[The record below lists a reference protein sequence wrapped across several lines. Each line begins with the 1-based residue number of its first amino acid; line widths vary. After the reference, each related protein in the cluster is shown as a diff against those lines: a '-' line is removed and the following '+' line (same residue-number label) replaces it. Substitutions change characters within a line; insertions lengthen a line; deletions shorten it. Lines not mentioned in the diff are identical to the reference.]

1 MIISGG
7 YSLMGCIKDIPTLK
21 GDNYAEWKRKLDL
34 AFILGEVD
42 WVLTTPCPI
51 EPAELV
57 RGENES
63 DADWQKRQR
72 DNAPLVMSYDIEQK
86 KWSLANKKC
95 LAVVKNTIEPT
106 ILGSIPECDAVS
118 EYLERIKS
126 QFTGSSKTYAT
137 QLIKQLVTERY
148 HGGGVRDHIL
158 RMSNMASKLKP
169 MDLGITDDFLVHLVM
184 ASLPKQFDNFIV
196 NYNISPEKWTFE
208 KLIANCVQEEERIKE
223 SNGGS
228 INYVKDKKKNHKS
241 PTSKGKQSQHLPQ
254 QQQFAV
260 EKDQCL
266 HCKKTGHY
274 KKDCPDFL
282 KMIMAKKGEN
292 IITFVNESHYVG
304 YSRSTWWIDSG
315 ATIHACNCLKAFRST
330 RTTQRRESTIR
341 VANGVEEKVEA
352 VGDLPL
358 ELANGFILLLRD
370 VFYVPSL
377 QRNLISVSKLDFD
390 GYDCRFGSGKC
401 ELWHNNAC
409 IGLAVLRDELY
420 LLSLSENV
428 NVVSSL
434 TKENKKRKRTPD
446 VSSKLWHCRLGH
458 ISRGRI
464 ERLVKNEILPPLE
477 FSDLEQCIECIKGKF
492 VKSIKKGAKR
502 SAGILEIIH
511 TDICGP
517 FPVKS
522 VDGYDS
528 FITFT
533 DDYSRYGYIYPIKE
547 RSEALD
553 KFKIFKAE
561 VENQHDIKIKVV
573 RSDRGGEYY
582 GRHTPYGQVPGPFA
596 RFLLENGIVA
606 QYSTPGEPQQNGV
619 AERRNRTLMDMV
631 RSMMSYST
639 LPLGLWMEALKTA
652 IHILNRV
659 PSKSVPKTPYELWT
673 GRVPSLTHLRVWGS
687 PAEAKVFN
695 PNIGK
700 LDPKTV
706 SCHFIGYPERSK
718 GYRFYCPNSY
728 TKFVETRHAVFLEDE
743 MIRGSSVVREIDLE
757 ERRVSVPAPSTQ
769 EPFFSL
775 PADVVPAMPVIEV
788 PAPVVTP
795 PVATMNESEEPVI
808 QDSTEM
814 VATPEEELQQ
824 PQIDNVPVQ
833 ETHQEPQ
840 VQDVPNVQA
849 PRRSERVRRSA
860 IRDDYKVYNIEESHM
875 EDDPTSYEEAM
886 RSARSSEWLEA
897 MKDEMESMKLNDV
910 WDLEEIPKGA
920 KTVGC
925 KWVYK
930 TKYDSRGNIE
940 KFKARLVAKGFTQR
954 EGIDYN
960 ETFSP
965 VSCKDSFRII
975 MALVAHY
982 DLELHQMDVKT
993 AFLNGDLEEKVYMAQ
1008 PKGFV
1013 MKGNENMGC
1022 RLKRSIYGLKQA
1034 SRQWYLK
1041 FDGTIKKFGFQENV
1055 EDNCIYSKFKNGR
1068 FIFLILY
1075 VDDILLASSD
1085 VSLLQETKKFLSSNF
1100 DMKDLGEASYVLGIE
1115 IHRDR
1120 TKYALGLSQKTYI
1133 EKVLKKFNMYRC
1145 SATPAPIMKGEKYGA
1160 SQCPRNQYE
1169 LNEMKTKPYA
1179 SAVGSLQYAQVCTR
1193 PDLAFVTGLLGRFQS
1208 NPGLEHW
1215 KLVKKVLRYL
1225 QGTKGLMLSYRRSES
1240 LQIVGYSDSDF
1251 AKDNTKSTSGYVF
1264 TLAGGAISWKSSKQ
1278 TITAGSTMYAEF
1290 IACYEATG
1298 QVNWLKKF
1306 IPGLKV
1312 VDSIEKPLKLYCDN
1326 EPAVM
1331 YAHNNQSSGAA
1342 KHIDIKY
1349 YVVKDKVRDQTI
1361 SLEHIKTE
1369 RMLADPLT
1377 KGLPPNVFKEHV
1389 AGMGLR
1395 EAL

>member
-1 MIISGG
+1 
-7 YSLMGCIKDIPTLK
+7 
-21 GDNYAEWKRKLDL
+21 
-34 AFILGEVD
+34 
-42 WVLTTPCPI
+42 
-51 EPAELV
+51 
-57 RGENES
+57 
-63 DADWQKRQR
+63 
-72 DNAPLVMSYDIEQK
+72 MSYDIEQK

-148 HGGGVRDHIL
+148 NGGGVRDHIL

-196 NYNISPEKWTFE
+196 NYNISPEKWNFE

-330 RTTQRRESTIR
+330 RTTQGRESSIR
-341 VANGVEEKVEA
+341 VANGFEEKVEA

-358 ELANGFILLLRD
+358 ELANGFTLLLRD

-434 TKENKKRKRTPD
+434 TKENKKRKRTSD

-619 AERRNRTLMDMV
+619 AERRNRTLMAMD
-631 RSMMSYST
+631 RKST
-639 LPLGLWMEALKTA
+639 LA
-652 IHILNRV
+652 N
-659 PSKSVPKTPYELWT
+659 
-673 GRVPSLTHLRVWGS
+673 S
-687 PAEAKVFN
+687 P
-695 PNIGK
+695 P
-700 LDPKTV
+700 
-706 SCHFIGYPERSK
+706 C
-718 GYRFYCPNSY
+718 
-728 TKFVETRHAVFLEDE
+728 
-743 MIRGSSVVREIDLE
+743 
-757 ERRVSVPAPSTQ
+757 
-769 EPFFSL
+769 
-775 PADVVPAMPVIEV
+775 
-788 PAPVVTP
+788 
-795 PVATMNESEEPVI
+795 
-808 QDSTEM
+808 
-814 VATPEEELQQ
+814 
-824 PQIDNVPVQ
+824 
-833 ETHQEPQ
+833 
-840 VQDVPNVQA
+840 
-849 PRRSERVRRSA
+849 
-860 IRDDYKVYNIEESHM
+860 
-875 EDDPTSYEEAM
+875 
-886 RSARSSEWLEA
+886 
-897 MKDEMESMKLNDV
+897 
-910 WDLEEIPKGA
+910 
-920 KTVGC
+920 VG
-925 KWVYK
+925 
-930 TKYDSRGNIE
+930 E
-940 KFKARLVAKGFTQR
+940 
-954 EGIDYN
+954 
-960 ETFSP
+960 
-965 VSCKDSFRII
+965 
-975 MALVAHY
+975 
-982 DLELHQMDVKT
+982 
-993 AFLNGDLEEKVYMAQ
+993 
-1008 PKGFV
+1008 
-1013 MKGNENMGC
+1013 
-1022 RLKRSIYGLKQA
+1022 
-1034 SRQWYLK
+1034 
-1041 FDGTIKKFGFQENV
+1041 
-1055 EDNCIYSKFKNGR
+1055 
-1068 FIFLILY
+1068 
-1075 VDDILLASSD
+1075 
-1085 VSLLQETKKFLSSNF
+1085 
-1100 DMKDLGEASYVLGIE
+1100 
-1115 IHRDR
+1115 
-1120 TKYALGLSQKTYI
+1120 
-1133 EKVLKKFNMYRC
+1133 
-1145 SATPAPIMKGEKYGA
+1145 
-1160 SQCPRNQYE
+1160 
-1169 LNEMKTKPYA
+1169 
-1179 SAVGSLQYAQVCTR
+1179 
-1193 PDLAFVTGLLGRFQS
+1193 
-1208 NPGLEHW
+1208 
-1215 KLVKKVLRYL
+1215 
-1225 QGTKGLMLSYRRSES
+1225 SYR
-1240 LQIVGYSDSDF
+1240 
-1251 AKDNTKSTSGYVF
+1251 
-1264 TLAGGAISWKSSKQ
+1264 
-1278 TITAGSTMYAEF
+1278 
-1290 IACYEATG
+1290 G
-1298 QVNWLKKF
+1298 Q
-1306 IPGLKV
+1306 
-1312 VDSIEKPLKLYCDN
+1312 SI
-1326 EPAVM
+1326 
-1331 YAHNNQSSGAA
+1331 
-1342 KHIDIKY
+1342 
-1349 YVVKDKVRDQTI
+1349 
-1361 SLEHIKTE
+1361 
-1369 RMLADPLT
+1369 
-1377 KGLPPNVFKEHV
+1377 
-1389 AGMGLR
+1389 
-1395 EAL
+1395 

>member
-1 MIISGG
+1 MMYRDMPENNTTSNPGAMVLGVSPDKGYKFQITTKYTTNIRRVEVSEKAEESGG

-51 EPAELV
+51 EPAELI

-118 EYLERIKS
+118 DYLERIKS

-169 MDLGITDDFLVHLVM
+169 MDLGITDDFMVHLVM

-196 NYNISPEKWTFE
+196 NYNISPEKWKFE

-228 INYVKDKKKNHKS
+228 INYVKDNKKKNHKS
-241 PTSKGKQSQHLPQ
+241 PTSKAKQSQHLLQ
-254 QQQFAV
+254 QQY
-260 EKDQCL
+260 
-266 HCKKTGHY
+266 KKTGHY

-282 KMIMAKKGEN
+282 KMIMARKGEN

-330 RTTQRRESTIR
+330 RTTQRRESSIR

-358 ELANGFILLLRD
+358 EIANGFTLLLRD

-401 ELWHNNAC
+401 ELC
-409 IGLAVLRDELY
+409 
-420 LLSLSENV
+420 
-428 NVVSSL
+428 
-434 TKENKKRKRTPD
+434 
-446 VSSKLWHCRLGH
+446 
-458 ISRGRI
+458 
-464 ERLVKNEILPPLE
+464 
-477 FSDLEQCIECIKGKF
+477 
-492 VKSIKKGAKR
+492 
-502 SAGILEIIH
+502 
-511 TDICGP
+511 
-517 FPVKS
+517 

-533 DDYSRYGYIYPIKE
+533 DDYSRYGYIYTIKE

-561 VENQHDIKIKVV
+561 DENQHDIKIKVV

-619 AERRNRTLMDMV
+619 AERRNRTLMYM
-631 RSMMSYST
+631 
-639 LPLGLWMEALKTA
+639 
-652 IHILNRV
+652 
-659 PSKSVPKTPYELWT
+659 
-673 GRVPSLTHLRVWGS
+673 
-687 PAEAKVFN
+687 
-695 PNIGK
+695 
-700 LDPKTV
+700 
-706 SCHFIGYPERSK
+706 
-718 GYRFYCPNSY
+718 
-728 TKFVETRHAVFLEDE
+728 
-743 MIRGSSVVREIDLE
+743 
-757 ERRVSVPAPSTQ
+757 
-769 EPFFSL
+769 
-775 PADVVPAMPVIEV
+775 
-788 PAPVVTP
+788 
-795 PVATMNESEEPVI
+795 
-808 QDSTEM
+808 
-814 VATPEEELQQ
+814 
-824 PQIDNVPVQ
+824 
-833 ETHQEPQ
+833 
-840 VQDVPNVQA
+840 A

-886 RSARSSEWLEA
+886 RSARLSEWLEA
-897 MKDEMESMKLNDV
+897 MKDEMKSMKLNDV

-920 KTVGC
+920 KIVGYGC
-925 KWVYK
+925 KNDISKWRFGGK
-930 TKYDSRGNIE
+930 SIHGATERFCHERKRKYGMPS
-940 KFKARLVAKGFTQR
+940 
-954 EGIDYN
+954 
-960 ETFSP
+960 
-965 VSCKDSFRII
+965 
-975 MALVAHY
+975 
-982 DLELHQMDVKT
+982 
-993 AFLNGDLEEKVYMAQ
+993 
-1008 PKGFV
+1008 
-1013 MKGNENMGC
+1013 
-1022 RLKRSIYGLKQA
+1022 KRSIYGLKQA

-1115 IHRDR
+1115 IHRDK
-1120 TKYALGLSQKTYI
+1120 TKYALGLSQKTYRKGVEEI
-1133 EKVLKKFNMYRC
+1133 QHEQMQCYTCSYSQRGKVWGIAM
-1145 SATPAPIMKGEKYGA
+1145 
-1160 SQCPRNQYE
+1160 SQ
-1169 LNEMKTKPYA
+1169 
-1179 SAVGSLQYAQVCTR
+1179 
-1193 PDLAFVTGLLGRFQS
+1193 
-1208 NPGLEHW
+1208 
-1215 KLVKKVLRYL
+1215 
-1225 QGTKGLMLSYRRSES
+1225 
-1240 LQIVGYSDSDF
+1240 
-1251 AKDNTKSTSGYVF
+1251 KS
-1264 TLAGGAISWKSSKQ
+1264 I
-1278 TITAGSTMYAEF
+1278 
-1290 IACYEATG
+1290 
-1298 QVNWLKKF
+1298 
-1306 IPGLKV
+1306 
-1312 VDSIEKPLKLYCDN
+1312 
-1326 EPAVM
+1326 
-1331 YAHNNQSSGAA
+1331 
-1342 KHIDIKY
+1342 
-1349 YVVKDKVRDQTI
+1349 
-1361 SLEHIKTE
+1361 
-1369 RMLADPLT
+1369 
-1377 KGLPPNVFKEHV
+1377 
-1389 AGMGLR
+1389 
-1395 EAL
+1395 